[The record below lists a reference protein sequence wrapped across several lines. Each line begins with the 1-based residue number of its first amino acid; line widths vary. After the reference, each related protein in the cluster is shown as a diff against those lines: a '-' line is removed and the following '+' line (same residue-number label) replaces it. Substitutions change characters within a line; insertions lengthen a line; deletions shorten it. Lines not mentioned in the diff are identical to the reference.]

1 MKIKGA
7 FPVRWAAQNGSDG
20 KGVTIVKTE
29 IKYTVSTRGTEKPSI
44 GWQTTI
50 PSVSDGNYLWTWTH
64 VEY

>member
-29 IKYTVSTRGTEKPSI
+29 IKYAAYDSGTTLPSS

-50 PSVSDGNYLWTWTH
+50 PSVSDGS
-64 VEY
+64 

>member
-29 IKYTVSTRGTEKPSI
+29 IKYTVSTSGNDV
-44 GWQTTI
+44 QTF
-50 PSVSDGNYLWTWTH
+50 
-64 VEY
+64 VEFCEFRKMCADAAKEVMKFYK